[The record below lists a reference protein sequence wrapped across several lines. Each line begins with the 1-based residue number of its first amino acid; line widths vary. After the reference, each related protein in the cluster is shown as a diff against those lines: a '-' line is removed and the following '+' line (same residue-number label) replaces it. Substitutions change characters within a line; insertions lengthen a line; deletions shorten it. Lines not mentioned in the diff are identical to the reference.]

1 MALWGAMAHRT
12 PQPGIRTAPPLR
24 PVPRDSAATDA
35 WTDSRH
41 GERPGRTPRDV
52 AEPRPPVAYEDDIAT
67 TRLERRRA
75 TRRRMQYRRRRTA
88 VLSLLLLAT
97 VLVTVDLVRDRP
109 RSAAPSLA
117 TAGVGPISSAAT
129 PTEPPA
135 PSPSAQPTAESALS
149 DPTPAPTPPPPS
161 PTPPPPPPSPTQ
173 ARPPSDGS
181 GRFGYAATAGPVLGA
196 AGTLRRF
203 HVAVEEGMGIT
214 AATFAGAADRILG
227 DERSWIAGGGLRLQR
242 VPPTATAEFTLYL
255 ASAGTSERMC
265 AQGGLDTDRY
275 TSCRLPGQVII
286 NADRWFMAIE
296 GYGAPLSVYQDY
308 VINHEVG
315 HQFGQGHEACT
326 GAGKPAPVM
335 QQQTLGLDGCVA
347 NSWPYLDGKRYAGPP
362 VP

>member
-12 PQPGIRTAPPLR
+12 PQPGIRTAPPPR
-24 PVPRDSAATDA
+24 PVPRDFADADA
-35 WTDSRH
+35 WTDGRH
-41 GERPGRTPRDV
+41 REPGGRKPRDV
-52 AEPRPPVAYEDDIAT
+52 AEPRPPVAYDDDFAA
-67 TRLERRRA
+67 TRLDRRRA
-75 TRRRMQYRRRRTA
+75 ARRRMQYRRRRSA

-109 RSAAPSLA
+109 RVGGAVARDGRSRADLLRRDTGGAPASL
-117 TAGVGPISSAAT
+117 
-129 PTEPPA
+129 A
-135 PSPSAQPTAESALS
+135 PSPSAQPSAESALS
-149 DPTPAPTPPPPS
+149 APTPSPTPPPPS
-161 PTPPPPPPSPTQ
+161 PTP

-181 GRFGYAATAGPVLGA
+181 GRFRYAATAGPVLGA

-203 HVAVEEGMGIT
+203 HVAVEEGMGTT
-214 AATFAGAADRILG
+214 AAAFAGAADRILG

-242 VPPTATAEFTLYL
+242 VPRTATAEFTLYL

-296 GYGAPLSVYQDY
+296 GYGAPLSRLPGLRDQPRGRAPARPGARGVHRRRGSRRRSCSSRRSGWRAASPTAGRTS
-308 VINHEVG
+308 N
-315 HQFGQGHEACT
+315 GQ
-326 GAGKPAPVM
+326 
-335 QQQTLGLDGCVA
+335 
-347 NSWPYLDGKRYAGPP
+347 RYAGPP

>member
-12 PQPGIRTAPPLR
+12 PQPGIRTAPPPR
-24 PVPRDSAATDA
+24 PVPRDFAVADA

-41 GERPGRTPRDV
+41 GAPGGRTPRDV
-52 AEPRPPVAYEDDIAT
+52 AEPRPPIAYEDDFVA

-75 TRRRMQYRRRRTA
+75 ARRRMQYRRRRSA

-117 TAGVGPISSAAT
+117 TAGVAPISSAAT
-129 PTEPPA
+129 PAEPPASLA
-135 PSPSAQPTAESALS
+135 PSPSAQPSAESALS
-149 DPTPAPTPPPPS
+149 APTPSPTPPPPS
-161 PTPPPPPPSPTQ
+161 PTP

-227 DERSWIAGGGLRLQR
+227 DERSWIAGGGMRLQR
-242 VPPTATAEFTLYL
+242 VPRTATAEFTLYL

-265 AQGGLDTDRY
+265 ARGRSGHRPLHVLPAARPGHHQRRPVVRWRSRTTAHR
-275 TSCRLPGQVII
+275 CRST
-286 NADRWFMAIE
+286 R
-296 GYGAPLSVYQDY
+296 
-308 VINHEVG
+308 
-315 HQFGQGHEACT
+315 T
-326 GAGKPAPVM
+326 
-335 QQQTLGLDGCVA
+335 T
-347 NSWPYLDGKRYAGPP
+347 
-362 VP
+362 